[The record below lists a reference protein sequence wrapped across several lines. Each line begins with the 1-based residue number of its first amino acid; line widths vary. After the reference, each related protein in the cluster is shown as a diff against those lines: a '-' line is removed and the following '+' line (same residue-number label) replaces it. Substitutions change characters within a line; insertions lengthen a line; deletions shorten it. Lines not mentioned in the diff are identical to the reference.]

1 MAVAIKCAPQK
12 YAPFARLLSSK
23 RGELL
28 DRLGDHRE
36 AVLVERVPDDT
47 VGLASR
53 TLLEDLAID
62 TLQRDQQ
69 LLRELEAALARLEEG
84 AFGVCERC
92 REEIPGRRLKA
103 LPWTRLCLRCAERRQ
118 ALSLN

>member
-1 MAVAIKCAPQK
+1 MAVATKRAPQK

-23 RGELL
+23 REELL
-28 DRLGDHRE
+28 DRLGDDRE
-36 AVLVERVPDDT
+36 AVLAERVPDDSL
-47 VGLASR
+47 GLASR
-53 TLLEDLAID
+53 TLLEDLAIG

-69 LLRELEAALARLEEG
+69 LLREVEAALARLEEG
-84 AFGVCERC
+84 AFSVCERC

>member
-1 MAVAIKCAPQK
+1 MAVATKRAPQK
-12 YAPFARLLSSK
+12 YAPFARLLSSEHE
-23 RGELL
+23 ELL

-53 TLLEDLAID
+53 TLLEDLAIG

-69 LLRELEAALARLEEG
+69 LLREVEAALGRLYAG
-84 AFGVCERC
+84 DYGVCERC
-92 REEIPGRRLKA
+92 REDIPGRRLKA